1 MHGRTIL
8 PTRRTRRGQPPSGA
22 RRHAPTARWP
32 QPRALPPLA
41 ARRRL
46 AGGLPFC
53 RRDDESASAVVG
65 RHAAPTTL
73 HGAARALTDARRV
86 LPWQAMKPSG
96 PVPARMPVTAGVAP
110 SLRRRRRRRRRGPSR
125 LRRNGPRARRTRA
138 TSGDGGRSSGGPR
151 AATTTAPS
159 SSATRSSCTARPV
172 SRTSTQPT
180 ATPRACKCC
189 TTTLRPSRRAWTA
202 TSARSMRRPS
212 CVGDTVHKVGCRDSG
227 RLCDPVPCARVAR
240 AASTRR
246 PGVQARAGGAVNG
259 HGALAWPEGGDA
271 RRGWRGGQ

>member
-1 MHGRTIL
+1 M
-8 PTRRTRRGQPPSGA
+8 
-22 RRHAPTARWP
+22 
-32 QPRALPPLA
+32 
-41 ARRRL
+41 
-46 AGGLPFC
+46 
-53 RRDDESASAVVG
+53 VG

-96 PVPARMPVTAGVAP
+96 PVPARMPVTAGLAP
-110 SLRRRRRRRRRGPSR
+110 SLRRRRRRRRGPSR

-138 TSGDGGRSSGGPR
+138 TSGDGGRSSSGPR

-172 SRTSTQPT
+172 SRASTQPT

-202 TSARSMRRPS
+202 TSARSTRRPS
-212 CVGDTVHKVGCRDSG
+212 CVGNTVRLSHSRPLTLQKLHSTHPWRECSSPPRPSG
-227 RLCDPVPCARVAR
+227 EWLPWAE
-240 AASTRR
+240 
-246 PGVQARAGGAVNG
+246 GLQAVSSN
-259 HGALAWPEGGDA
+259 
-271 RRGWRGGQ
+271 